1 MRNIA
6 SASAKPR
13 WSNNTRLPPSGLRPT
28 PKAISVSIHWGGPPT
43 QCQPRRS
50 GWAESTIRR
59 SHVIG
64 ASGNDTLTTWPTSDG
79 TSALVLHQ
87 PARPCSVVSASKTVA
102 GSAATSNCMSVDP
115 VPVVSEPRRR
125 EISTRGDAGS
135 RFGSWVGAYVDNLKV
150 LLIAELSLRTP
161 SSGTRS
167 STGGYTPMCG
177 QRRSLVAGR
186 RHGWPDQATQDS
198 RVLL

>member
-87 PARPCSVVSASKTVA
+87 PALVDFALGQCNKVPGAA
-102 GSAATSNCMSVDP
+102 GLAVY
-115 VPVVSEPRRR
+115 
-125 EISTRGDAGS
+125 AGM
-135 RFGSWVGAYVDNLKV
+135 AH
-150 LLIAELSLRTP
+150 
-161 SSGTRS
+161 
-167 STGGYTPMCG
+167 GY
-177 QRRSLVAGR
+177 QRSL
-186 RHGWPDQATQDS
+186 
-198 RVLL
+198 